1 MSATSKGSRKGN
13 GHADER
19 RSGYDR
25 RVGSDSAYDGP
36 ERRSHKP
43 RRVTDRAP
51 DKPIR
56 R

>member
-1 MSATSKGSRKGN
+1 MSTSSRGSRKGN
-13 GHADER
+13 GHAAER

-25 RVGSDSAYDGP
+25 RVGADPSYAGP